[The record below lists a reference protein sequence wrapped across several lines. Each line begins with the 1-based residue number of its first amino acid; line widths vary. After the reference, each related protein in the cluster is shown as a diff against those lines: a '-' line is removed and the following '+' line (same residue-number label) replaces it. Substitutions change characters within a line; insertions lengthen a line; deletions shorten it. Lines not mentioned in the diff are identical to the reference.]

1 MLRQQ
6 DVGHRIVVRR
16 IVGIR
21 EGRPLFSDALGE
33 LVELS
38 ETHITLATDQGR
50 LRVPRDEVH
59 RAKRVPPARRP
70 TAAAVTALELAAD
83 EAWPAPV
90 RGRLGDWLL
99 RSAAGWTGRAN
110 SALPV
115 GDPDRPLPAAVD
127 AVERWYAGQGQ
138 PALVNTPLPL
148 AAPVGAEL
156 DARGWAARPPVL
168 VQTVPLA
175 RLLADPPPAGPA
187 APGSTPPASTPP
199 AGPAAPGST
208 PPASTPPAPAQ
219 PTPTPGLPAG
229 PGPVA
234 GQPAQPGPVPPPG
247 RAERGPAE
255 PGPTQFGRAESGP
268 TQPGRAEPATGA
280 PGWAGSRVEL
290 VDAPSPEWLTVAA
303 GRKGGLPEAARHVLT
318 AVDQVRFAHG
328 YVDGTLVAVGRGT
341 VTGQGRWLGLSLV
354 EVAPSAQRRGLARAV
369 IRALAE
375 WAAETGATDAFLQVE
390 QQNLPAVS
398 LYRSLGF
405 TTHHTYLTRVAPT

>member
-21 EGRPLFSDALGE
+21 EGRALFSDALGE

-50 LRVPRDEVH
+50 LRVPVGEVH

-70 TAAAVTALELAAD
+70 TAAAVIELELAAD

-110 SALPV
+110 SALPI

-127 AVERWYAGQGQ
+127 AVERWYADHRQ

-168 VQTVPLA
+168 VQTLPLA
-175 RLLADPPPAGPA
+175 AL
-187 APGSTPPASTPP
+187 
-199 AGPAAPGST
+199 
-208 PPASTPPAPAQ
+208 
-219 PTPTPGLPAG
+219 
-229 PGPVA
+229 
-234 GQPAQPGPVPPPG
+234 PPG
-247 RAERGPAE
+247 RAGLP
-255 PGPTQFGRAESGP
+255 PVTLTSGP
-268 TQPGRAEPATGA
+268 TE
-280 PGWAGSRVEL
+280 
-290 VDAPSPEWLTVAA
+290 EWLAITA
-303 GRKGGLPEAARHVLT
+303 GRKGGLPDAARHVLT
-318 AVDQVRFAHG
+318 AVDRVRFAHV
-328 YVDGTLVAVGRGT
+328 YADGRLLAVGRGT
-341 VTGQGRWLGLSLV
+341 VTGGRRWLGLTLL
-354 EVAPSAQRRGLARAV
+354 EVRPEARRQGLAGQV
-369 IRALAE
+369 IRALAD
-375 WAAETGATDAFLQVE
+375 WGGAEGATHAFLQVE
-390 QQNLPAVS
+390 QHNAPAVA
-398 LYRSLGF
+398 LYRGLGF
-405 TTHHTYLTRVAPT
+405 TTHHTYLTRVAPA